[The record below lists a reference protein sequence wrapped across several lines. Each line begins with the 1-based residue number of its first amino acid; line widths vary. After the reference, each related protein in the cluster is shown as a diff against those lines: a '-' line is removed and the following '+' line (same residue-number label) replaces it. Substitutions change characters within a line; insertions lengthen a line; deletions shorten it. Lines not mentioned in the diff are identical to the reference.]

1 MENKEEQNLWLRLLD
16 DSNKEEKPLKW
27 YYKLNFYML
36 GFILFLLMG
45 NSYKRNISAKDKIS
59 KKLRYFNPIIK
70 KGFWGNNIIEWVG
83 RDKPL
88 TDEELNKLL

>member
-1 MENKEEQNLWLRLLD
+1 MKNESIWMVDNTT
-16 DSNKEEKPLKW
+16 KEEKTFKW
-27 YYKLNFYML
+27 YDKLNIWML
-36 GFILFLLMG
+36 GFTIILLTGGKILRHSG
-45 NSYKRNISAKDKIS
+45 SDSDKLK

-70 KGFWGNNIIEWVG
+70 KDFWGNQYVEWVG